1 MQTSFFASHDTME
14 NQELD
19 YTIGC
24 IQGLLQLINRT
35 DLLIKTHQKA
45 GAPAP
50 ALVIVQYQ
58 DKKQAYVLELWQHL
72 QTFNLPLQL
81 VG

>member
-1 MQTSFFASHDTME
+1 ME

-24 IQGLLQLINRT
+24 IQDLLQLINRT
-35 DLLIKTHQKA
+35 DKLIKAHQEA
-45 GAPAP
+45 DAPT
-50 ALVIVQYQ
+50 LVIAQYQ
-58 DKKQAYVLELWQHL
+58 DKKQEYALELWQHL

-81 VG
+81 A

>member
-1 MQTSFFASHDTME
+1 ME

-24 IQGLLQLINRT
+24 IQDLLQLINRT
-35 DLLIKTHQKA
+35 DLLIKTHQEA
-45 GAPAP
+45 GAS

-58 DKKQAYVLELWQHL
+58 DKKQAYALELWQHL

-81 VG
+81 ME